1 MGRLKKEVRDMMGSP
16 SIFSEEGDVC
26 KEDIKDPVI
35 VLGPGEEGK
44 SMSENEMAALK
55 GILSWSANFSYVR
68 KLILPS

>member
-44 SMSENEMAALK
+44 
-55 GILSWSANFSYVR
+55 V
-68 KLILPS
+68 